1 MVHKSIS
8 RQCAFKY
15 QRAISIDSSMSST
28 GSTKRKREA
37 ETHMKPNDALAHPK
51 ITIFFVDNTEDSESG
66 KYMWD
71 VQRDKHTS
79 SFIYNRFLELYNAG
93 KKIDFGDITQE
104 EFVGLV
110 RTEEEQESA
119 KKVKKSQKTSDKKNE
134 SDEEEDEDEDEDDP
148 DEEQDEDFQIEAFS
162 EYFNNITH
170 AGNYKKFRFGRE
182 GYGIDQL
189 GDVDFMMSFRSV

>member
-1 MVHKSIS
+1 
-8 RQCAFKY
+8 
-15 QRAISIDSSMSST
+15 MSST
-28 GSTKRKREA
+28 GSTKRTREDK
-37 ETHMKPNDALAHPK
+37 TPMKHNDTLAHPK
-51 ITIFFVDNTEDSESG
+51 ICIFFVDNTEESESC

-79 SFIYNRFLELYNAG
+79 PFIYKRFLELYNTG

-119 KKVKKSQKTSDKKNE
+119 KKVKKSKKNSDNKDE
-134 SDEEEDEDEDEDDP
+134 SDEDEDEDNEEEEDEEGE
-148 DEEQDEDFQIEAFS
+148 EEQDEDFQIEAFS
-162 EYFNNITH
+162 EYFNNITQ

-189 GDVDFMMSFRSV
+189 GDVNFMMSFRSV

>member
-1 MVHKSIS
+1 MVNKSIYGEY
-8 RQCAFKY
+8 AFKH

-28 GSTKRKREA
+28 GSTKRKREDK
-37 ETHMKPNDALAHPK
+37 TPMKHRDTSAHPK
-51 ITIFFVDNTEDSESG
+51 ICIFFVDNTEDSESG

-79 SFIYNRFLELYNAG
+79 PFIYQRFLELYNAG

-110 RTEEEQESA
+110 RTKKEQESS
-119 KKVKKSQKTSDKKNE
+119 KKVNKSKKDSSDG
-134 SDEEEDEDEDEDDP
+134 DEDEDEDEDNE
-148 DEEQDEDFQIEAFS
+148 DEDEDNEEEDEDFQIEAFS
-162 EYFNNITH
+162 EYFYNITQ
-170 AGNYKKFRFGRE
+170 AGKYKQFLFGRE

-189 GDVDFMMSFRSV
+189 GDVNFMMSFRSV

>member
-1 MVHKSIS
+1 
-8 RQCAFKY
+8 
-15 QRAISIDSSMSST
+15 MSST

-71 VQRDKHTS
+71 VQRDKYTS
-79 SFIYNRFLELYNAG
+79 AFIYERFLELYNAG

-110 RTEEEQESA
+110 RTEEEQESV
-119 KKVKKSQKTSDKKNE
+119 KKVKKSKKTSEKKNE
-134 SDEEEDEDEDEDDP
+134 SDEEEDEDEDEDKEEEEEEEEG

-162 EYFNNITH
+162 EYFHNITQ
-170 AGNYKKFRFGRE
+170 AGKYKKFRFGRE